1 MVYDLIA
8 SGMNDELWDPIFWMQ
23 LVENLFDVAIHLYWF
38 GDMDVA
44 KMFHNYKV
52 SEIMQPYVGVNLS

>member
-1 MVYDLIA
+1 
-8 SGMNDELWDPIFWMQ
+8 MNDEFWDPIFWMQ

-52 SEIMQPYVGVNLS
+52 SEIMQSYVGVNLS